1 MDAQTLINLAG
12 GAALASVGWFA
23 RQIWEAVNE
32 LRKDV
37 HSLEVELPKSYIRRD
52 EFADSMREIKAM
64 LEKIFDR
71 LEGKADK

>member
-1 MDAQTLINLAG
+1 METQTLINLAA
-12 GAALASVGWFA
+12 GAALAAIGWFA

-32 LRKDV
+32 LRRDV
-37 HSLEVELPKSYIRRD
+37 HSIEVELPKSYIRRD
-52 EFADSMREIKAM
+52 EFAESMREVKAM